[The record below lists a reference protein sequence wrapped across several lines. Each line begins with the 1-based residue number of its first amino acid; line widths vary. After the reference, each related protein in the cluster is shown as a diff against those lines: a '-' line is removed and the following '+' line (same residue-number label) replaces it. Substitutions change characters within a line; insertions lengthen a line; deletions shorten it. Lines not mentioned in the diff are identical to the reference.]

1 MDGWSWLQ
9 LVALGAA
16 GLVGGFVN
24 TLAGGGSLVTLPA
37 LLLLGLPADVA
48 NATNRVGVL
57 AQSMVAARGLGRD
70 PRLAAVRK
78 AWVLAPALAGSLVG
92 AWIAARIPPDLLKPL
107 LVGTLI
113 VIACT
118 LVWKPDALV
127 KGDPLTVPL
136 DPRAHRLG
144 VPGLFLIG
152 AYGGFLQVGVGIF
165 LLLFL
170 SGVLRYDLVLGN
182 ALKAL
187 LVGSLTMVA
196 LAVFVVERQVW
207 WVPGLLMSVAQIAG
221 AQLGVR
227 FAVARGQ
234 DAIRKVVFLAVLASC
249 IAAALK

>member
-1 MDGWSWLQ
+1 MADWSWLQ
-9 LVALGAA
+9 LAALGIA
-16 GLVGGFVN
+16 GLLGGFVN

-57 AQSMVAARGLGRD
+57 AQSLIAARGLGRD
-70 PRLAAVRK
+70 PRLAAVSK
-78 AWVLAPALAGSLVG
+78 PWVMAPPVAGSLVG
-92 AWIAARIPPDLLKPL
+92 AWIAAQTPAAVLKPI
-107 LVGTLI
+107 LVATLI

-127 KGDPLTVPL
+127 TGEAATTPL
-136 DPRAHRLG
+136 DPRARRWG

-152 AYGGFLQVGVGIF
+152 VYGGFLQVGVGIF

-170 SGVLRYDLVLGN
+170 AAVLHYDLVLGN
-182 ALKAL
+182 GLKSLVVAAVTMIAL
-187 LVGSLTMVA
+187 G
-196 LAVFVVERQVW
+196 VFVVERQVW
-207 WVPGLLMSVAQIAG
+207 WLPGLAMSAAQMAG

-234 DAIRKVVFLAVLASC
+234 DAIRKVVFVAVIASC
-249 IAAALK
+249 VAAALR